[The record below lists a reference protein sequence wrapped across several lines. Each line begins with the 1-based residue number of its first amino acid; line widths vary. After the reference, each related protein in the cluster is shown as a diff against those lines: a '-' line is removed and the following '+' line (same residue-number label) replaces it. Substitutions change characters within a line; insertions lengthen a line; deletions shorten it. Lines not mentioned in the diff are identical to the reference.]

1 MNSKVRFPTEEREA
15 VFPDGNIAYVHSTRP
30 PLPLPPSPATNLTE
44 RAPLSSPLS
53 LSPHP
58 LPSIHVSL
66 VCRFCLC
73 KARAGKVVSSAFGRL
88 IALAYSTK
96 FGRAVP
102 LSGTDA
108 RVLHHPHLYL
118 PPSLHPTVS
127 STPTVYA
134 SLIHLNA
141 HWMPSLSEHRCTR
154 RTIDEPHALTVEVL
168 KDCFVITI
176 YEFAT
181 KDNKSYIFFFGIYII

>member
-1 MNSKVRFPTEEREA
+1 MVTS
-15 VFPDGNIAYVHSTRP
+15 AYAHSTRP
-30 PLPLPPSPATNLTE
+30 PLPLPPSPATNRKSTVLV
-44 RAPLSSPLS
+44 PLIPSPL
-53 LSPHP
+53 L

-66 VCRFCLC
+66 VRRPFCLC

-108 RVLHHPHLYL
+108 RVLHHPHPYL
-118 PPSLHPTVS
+118 APSLHPTVS
-127 STPTVYA
+127 STPTDA

-141 HWMPSLSEHRCTR
+141 HWMPSLSGHRCTR
-154 RTIDEPHALTVEVL
+154 RTIDEPHALTVEKLWRIVSWL
-168 KDCFVITI
+168 RPTVI
-176 YEFAT
+176 ELAN
-181 KDNKSYIFFFGIYII
+181 KDNESYIYLFGIYIT